1 MEGATALI
9 VSHDTLFRQALEQL
23 LGSLNVTVLSGIDE
37 VSAIDSKTMRGKAP
51 DIVLFD
57 LYVEPDT
64 FSQDLTNLRVA
75 FPKTKIVILTGKPSE
90 HTMAI
95 SLDNGAVGY
104 LTKNITAD
112 VLGKCLTL
120 VMLDV
125 TVWSTKM
132 AAKLA
137 SRRSIASR
145 LSKRE
150 LEVLDLLAHG
160 DPNKQIARKLNISE
174 QTVKS
179 HVRSLIRRFNV
190 KNRVQL
196 AIWARANGIVG
207 DDRNADGVT
216 AVGRRSLNQ

>member
-23 LGSLNVTVLSGIDE
+23 LGSLNMTVLSGIDD
-37 VSAIDSKTMRGKAP
+37 VSVAKSKALRGKTP
-51 DIVLFD
+51 DVILFD
-57 LYVEPDT
+57 LPVESDT
-64 FSQDLTNLRVA
+64 FAQDLHHLRTT
-75 FPKTKIVILTGKPSE
+75 FPQAKVVILTGRPSE

-125 TVWSTKM
+125 TVWSTRM
-132 AAKLA
+132 AAILA

-150 LEVLDLLAHG
+150 FEVLNLLARG
-160 DPNKQIARKLNISE
+160 DPNKQIARELNISE

-207 DDRNADGVT
+207 GDQT
-216 AVGRRSLNQ
+216 ANGMSAVARRRLRR

>member
-23 LGSLNVTVLSGIDE
+23 LGSLNMTVLSGIDD
-37 VSAIDSKTMRGKAP
+37 VSALDSKAIRDTAP

-64 FSQDLTNLRVA
+64 FAQDLQRLRAA
-75 FPKTKIVILTGKPSE
+75 FPKSKVVILTGKPSE

-104 LTKNITAD
+104 LTKNITTD

-132 AAKLA
+132 ASKLA

-150 LEVLDLLAHG
+150 FEVLDLLAHG

-207 DDRNADGVT
+207 DDRSEDGAL
-216 AVGRRSLNQ
+216 AVARRRPQR